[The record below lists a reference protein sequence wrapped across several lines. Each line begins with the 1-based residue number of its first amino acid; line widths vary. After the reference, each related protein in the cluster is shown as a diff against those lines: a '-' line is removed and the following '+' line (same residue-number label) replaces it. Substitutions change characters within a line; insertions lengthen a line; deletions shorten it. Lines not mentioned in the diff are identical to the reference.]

1 MLTLPYLSQIYTYI
15 VYVPLL
21 DRHVLLLSTA
31 NKLVDER
38 RLMFWLNKK
47 SPALLNTSIAQPLA
61 CDPGKKVQSIMKYP
75 VEVFSD
81 MITSCTSYVSNVS
94 EDIM

>member
-21 DRHVLLLSTA
+21 VRHVLMLSTA
-31 NKLVDER
+31 YNLVDER

-47 SPALLNTSIAQPLA
+47 SPVSLNTSIVHPLA
-61 CDPGKKVQSIMKYP
+61 CDPVRKVQFTLKYP
-75 VEVFSD
+75 VEVSSD
-81 MITSCTSYVSNVS
+81 MITSCISYVSNVS